1 MSNRRSD
8 STSKFVIR
16 SSKFDIV
23 VFTTPESLRKNT
35 PQSRRKNL
43 LSFDIG
49 RDYLPYQGPIS
60 NCAKGEDMK
69 ELQGKV
75 AFITGGAAG
84 IGLGMAQA
92 FIRAGMKVAIADIRR
107 DHLDEAL
114 AGFGGSSAIH
124 GIQMD
129 VTDRKAME
137 DAADEVMRVFGKVHI
152 LCNNTGV
159 GVAGPLKLATYDDWD
174 WVLGVALGSTINGI
188 CTFLPRILAQG
199 EGGHIVN
206 TSSMAGILPHPGMGL
221 YNTAKFAVVGLSES
235 LREELA
241 TEDVGVSV
249 LCPGPIN
256 TKIHEAEKTRPARF
270 ANSGLAETTKVL
282 QKMKDNPLFMDP
294 AAVGEMVLDGILEN
308 KMYILTHSEFGDGIR
323 SRNAALEAAIPPGT
337 GNPELRA
344 FLSRIVDNPVYKI
357 QANSA
362 SY

>member
-1 MSNRRSD
+1 M
-8 STSKFVIR
+8 
-16 SSKFDIV
+16 
-23 VFTTPESLRKNT
+23 
-35 PQSRRKNL
+35 
-43 LSFDIG
+43 
-49 RDYLPYQGPIS
+49 RDV
-60 NCAKGEDMK
+60 
-69 ELQGKV
+69 QGKV

-92 FIRAGMKVAIADIRR
+92 FVRAGMKVVIADVRR

-114 AGFGGSSAIH
+114 SGFGGSRVVH

-129 VTDRKAME
+129 VTDRGAMAN
-137 DAADEVMRVFGKVHI
+137 AADEVARVFGKVHI

-174 WVLGVALGSTINGI
+174 WVIGVALGGTINGVR
-188 CTFLPRILAQG
+188 TFLPRILAHG

-241 TEDVGVSV
+241 GENVGVSV

-256 TKIHEAEKTRPARF
+256 TKIHEAENTRPERF

-282 QKMKDNPLFMDP
+282 QKLKDHPLFMDP
-294 AAVGEMVLDGILEN
+294 GAVGEMVLDAVLN
-308 KMYILTHSEFGDGIR
+308 DRMYILTHAEFGDGIR
-323 SRNAALEAAIPPGT
+323 ARHAALETAIPAGP

-344 FLSRIVDNPVYKI
+344 FLSRIVDNPVYDIAK
-357 QANSA
+357 SMGKK
-362 SY
+362 S

>member
-1 MSNRRSD
+1 MME
-8 STSKFVIR
+8 V
-16 SSKFDIV
+16 
-23 VFTTPESLRKNT
+23 
-35 PQSRRKNL
+35 
-43 LSFDIG
+43 
-49 RDYLPYQGPIS
+49 
-60 NCAKGEDMK
+60 
-69 ELQGKV
+69 QGKV
-75 AFITGGAAG
+75 AFVTGGAAG

-92 FIRAGMKVAIADIRR
+92 FVRAGMKVVIADIRR

-114 AGFGGSSAIH
+114 SGFRGSPQVH

-129 VTDRKAME
+129 VTDRKAMTK
-137 DAADEVMRVFGKVHI
+137 AADEAVRVFGKVHV

-174 WVLGVALGSTINGI
+174 WVMGVTLSGTINGV
-188 CTFLPRILAQG
+188 CTFLPRILAHG

-241 TEDVGVSV
+241 AENVGVSV

-256 TKIHEAEKTRPARF
+256 TRIHEAEKTRPARF
-270 ANSGLAETTKVL
+270 ANSGLTETTKVL

-294 AAVGEMVLDGILEN
+294 GAVGEMALEAILKN
-308 KMYILTHSEFGDGIR
+308 KMYILTHAEFGDGIR
-323 SRNAALEAAIPPGT
+323 ARHAALEAAIPAGP

-344 FLSRIVDNPVYKI
+344 FLSRIVDNPVYQFV
-357 QANSA
+357 QAPAKRN
-362 SY
+362 